1 MTPPSPDTFATFVRS
16 LAVWMATFLWL
27 VVFFVPASPLVLGCC
42 LLPTRRRCH
51 GLRVILLW
59 FGRSMTRWIWRPF
72 FRVRYEDRTGGE
84 RTPGIVVANH
94 RAANDAFLVSLP
106 KLSMAQTVNGWP
118 LKLPVIGWVARW
130 AGYLD
135 ITNLDRDTL
144 TEHAREVLAARD
156 MIVSYPEGTRSESRA
171 MNPFH
176 SGIFQLAQE
185 LKLPLYMLCI
195 AGNEHMPDRKFRYRE
210 FRPVAVRLLKP
221 FTAEEVGGFSSAYAL
236 KRAVFQRMTEE
247 LADMDAELDSELK
260 PRN

>member
-1 MTPPSPDTFATFVRS
+1 MRRGSGIMIFLRSFAIHTLTLIYWVLF
-16 LAVWMATFLWL
+16 WL
-27 VVFFVPASPLVLGCC
+27 PL
-42 LLPTRRRCH
+42 LLPMAFLPLFPRVTRCH
-51 GLRVILLW
+51 VVRVLLLW
-59 FGRSMTRWIWRPF
+59 FGLSMVKIVWRPF
-72 FRVRYEDRTGGE
+72 FRVYYRDDSQGFRE
-84 RTPGIVVANH
+84 PGIVVANH

-135 ITNLDRDTL
+135 ITNWDRDTL
-144 TEHAREVLAARD
+144 TARAREVLAAGD
-156 MIVSYPEGTRSESRA
+156 MIVSYPEGTRSKSRT
-171 MNPFH
+171 MNAFH

-195 AGNEHMPDRKFRYRE
+195 AGNEHMPDRQFRYRE

-221 FTAEEVGGFSSAYAL
+221 LTAGEVGGFSGAYAL
-236 KRAVFQRMTEE
+236 KRAVFQRMEE
-247 LADMDAELDSELK
+247 ALAEMDAELDRELN

>member
-1 MTPPSPDTFATFVRS
+1 MIFLRSFAIH
-16 LAVWMATFLWL
+16 FLTLIYWVLFWL
-27 VVFFVPASPLVLGCC
+27 PL
-42 LLPTRRRCH
+42 LLPMAFLPLFPRVTRRH
-51 GLRVILLW
+51 IVRVFLLW
-59 FGRSMTRWIWRPF
+59 FGLSMVRIVWRPF
-72 FRVRYEDRTGGE
+72 FRVYYRDDSQGFRE
-84 RTPGIVVANH
+84 PGIVVANH
-94 RAANDAFLVSLP
+94 RAANDAFFVSLP

-144 TEHAREVLAARD
+144 TKQAKEVLDAGD
-156 MIVSYPEGTRSESRA
+156 MIVSYPEGTRSESRE
-171 MNPFH
+171 MNVFH

-221 FTAEEVGGFSSAYAL
+221 LAAAEVAGFSSAYAL

-247 LADMDAELDSELK
+247 LADMDAELDRMSA
-260 PRN
+260 P